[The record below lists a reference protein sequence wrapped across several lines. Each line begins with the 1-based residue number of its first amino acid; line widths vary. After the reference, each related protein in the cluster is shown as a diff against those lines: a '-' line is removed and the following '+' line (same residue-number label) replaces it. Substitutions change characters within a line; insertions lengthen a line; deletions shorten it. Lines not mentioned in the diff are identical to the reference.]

1 LLLLWFTKKQRT
13 GKIFV
18 SLGVFSLLLF
28 SYTAPSN
35 QLLKP
40 LERKYDMDTIQ
51 IENRVLSENMGS
63 IKFIV
68 VLGGGHIS
76 DPNLPIT
83 SQIGE
88 DTLVRLIEGIRL
100 YRKYAGAKLVLSGG
114 RGFDPVP
121 EAQIMA
127 GLAHELGVN
136 ENDIL
141 IESKSKDTE
150 DEANFIKPIVNKD
163 RFILVTSASHMP
175 RSMAIFR
182 KLGMNPVPTPT
193 GHKVKDSQSFNSL
206 LFFPKAENLLKSEAG
221 MHEYLGMVWAK
232 LRGQI

>member
-1 LLLLWFTKKQRT
+1 MFKDKTLL
-13 GKIFV
+13 
-18 SLGVFSLLLF
+18 
-28 SYTAPSN
+28 
-35 QLLKP
+35 
-40 LERKYDMDTIQ
+40 
-51 IENRVLSENMGS
+51 
-63 IKFIV
+63 
-68 VLGGGHIS
+68 
-76 DPNLPIT
+76 IT
-83 SQIGE
+83 
-88 DTLVRLIEGIRL
+88 
-100 YRKYAGAKLVLSGG
+100 GG

-150 DEANFIKPIVNKD
+150 DEAHFIKPIVNKD

-182 KLGMNPVPTPT
+182 KLGMNPVPAPT
-193 GHKVKDSQSFNSL
+193 GHKVRNSQTLNPL
-206 LFFPKAENLLKSEAG
+206 LFFPKAENLLKSESG